1 MKIKSSILPILGICF
16 ALAACTGETVAPP
29 TSTPEATMM
38 STPTSRT
45 QGLYETVQFETSD
58 GTRLSGRIFGYGPT
72 AIILA
77 HMGGVTQGSWYN
89 MARQLSE
96 AGFTVM
102 TFDFRGVG
110 QSEGFRVL
118 STAPIDLMAA
128 VEHLEG
134 RGYERIACVGASY
147 GGTACMAVATEY
159 PFIALGVLSSRFTEG
174 SPNGITRDEL
184 AELTMPKLFISSE
197 SDHLNIPNIIQEM
210 YDVSQEPKQII
221 FYPGGYHGTA
231 LFLSPSGSDLEQA
244 LLEFLLPLL
253 DSTQS

>member
-1 MKIKSSILPILGICF
+1 MKFNPSLLPILVISLV
-16 ALAACTGETVAPP
+16 LAACAGETLDAP
-29 TSTPEATMM
+29 TRTPEPSVTE
-38 STPTSRT
+38 TPTSRT
-45 QGLYETVQFETSD
+45 QDLYETVQFETSD
-58 GTRLSGRIFGYGPT
+58 GTRLAGRIFGDGP
-72 AIILA
+72 AAVILA

-89 MARQLSE
+89 MARLLAD

-118 STAPIDLMAA
+118 NMAPNDLMAA
-128 VEHLEG
+128 VELLEG
-134 RGYERIACVGASY
+134 RGYDRIACVGASY

-159 PFIALGVLSSRFTEG
+159 PFIALGVLSSRYSEG

-184 AELTMPKLFISSE
+184 AVLTMPKLFISSE

-231 LFLSPSGSDLEQA
+231 IFLSPSGSDLEQA
-244 LLEFLLPLL
+244 LLNFLLPLL